1 MEFLTTYLGIST
13 DYLIVLAVNLII
25 ATAVLVCVRFVIGFI
40 SKVDMKHEL
49 SVRDNAAMGISLAGV
64 IFAVGLIMVG
74 VIDGEPSA
82 DLMAE
87 IISIAISGILGIIL
101 VFGARVI
108 FDKTSFPGFGISDEV
123 KKGNIAVSVIDAGNV
138 IATAIIIKTV
148 FLNAD
153 SGSESLLIVGFGSFV
168 VSQILLTVASYYR
181 IILFNRHHKSSLE
194 DNVVKGNVAL
204 ALRFVGFRLGM
215 ALAISGALTLAPIS
229 LDNLLTSLA
238 IWLGISLVQMILV
251 GGFSL
256 IVEKILLAGVDTRN
270 EVDNQNNLAV
280 GATQAAIAITIGLIM
295 FTLVS

>member
-1 MEFLTTYLGIST
+1 MEFLTTYLGISSE
-13 DYLIVLAVNLII
+13 YLIVLAVNLII
-25 ATAVLVCVRFVIGFI
+25 ATAVLVCVRFVIGFV
-40 SKVDMKHEL
+40 SKVDLKHEL

-82 DLMAE
+82 DLWSE
-87 IISIAISGILGIIL
+87 ILSVLVSGILGIIL
-101 VFGARVI
+101 VFSARVI

-123 KKGNIAVSVIDAGNV
+123 KKGNVAVSVIDAGNV

-153 SGSESLLIVGFGSFV
+153 SNSESLLLVGLGSFV
-168 VSQILLTVASYYR
+168 VSQILLTLASYYR
-181 IILFNRHHKSSLE
+181 IFLFKKHHKTSLE
-194 DNVVKGNVAL
+194 KNVVEGNVAL

-215 ALAISGALTLAPIS
+215 AMAISGALTLAPLS
-229 LDNLLTSLA
+229 LTNLTASLGV
-238 IWLGISLVQMILV
+238 WLGISLVQMILV
-251 GGFSL
+251 GAFSL
-256 IVEKILLAGVDTRN
+256 IVEKILLMNVDTRE
-270 EVDNQNNLAV
+270 EVDNQKNIAV